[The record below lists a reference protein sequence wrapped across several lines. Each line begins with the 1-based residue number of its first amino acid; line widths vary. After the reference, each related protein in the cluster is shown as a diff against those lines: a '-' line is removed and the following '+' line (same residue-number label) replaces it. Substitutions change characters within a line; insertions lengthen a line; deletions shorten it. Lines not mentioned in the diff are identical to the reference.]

1 MVFKVS
7 SNSNHY
13 NDSMICILLQKQYLL
28 QSAPFSSEV
37 GSVRKHKL
45 LQGSDIYL
53 AKAFYVESNL
63 KGMEVHQLMV
73 ADSAANKVAFVEV
86 RTKNLLIK
94 IYGQMGLSYQ
104 ML

>member
-1 MVFKVS
+1 MIFVS
-7 SNSNHY
+7 SNPSHC
-13 NDSMICILLQKQYLL
+13 NDSIICILLQKQYLL

-45 LQGSDIYL
+45 LQGSDIYS

-73 ADSAANKVAFVEV
+73 AGSAANKVAFVEI
-86 RTKNLLIK
+86 RTKNLLIE
-94 IYGQMGLSYQ
+94 IYGQRGLLYQ
-104 ML
+104 IFL